1 MTLVDDVSLYIFS
14 TMVFENVHIMF
25 MLLSRRFYMATT
37 RTLFFS

>member
-25 MLLSRRFYMATT
+25 MLLSRRFYMAD
-37 RTLFFS
+37 RKSVV